1 MDLLSF
7 PVRLRPDGSFA
18 TVTDGSDDANREAI
32 ALLCLTR
39 KGERPLVPDYGV
51 TAPVV
56 TGIDLAELN
65 AALETFGPPLTV
77 TDVDVTFPDDRT
89 AVSVLTYEEQE

>member
-7 PVRLRPDGSFA
+7 PLRLRQDGSLA
-18 TVTDGSDDANREAI
+18 TVPEDSDDANREAI

-51 TAPVV
+51 TDPVV
-56 TGIDLAELN
+56 TGLDLAELN

-77 TDVDVTFPDDRT
+77 TDVAVTYPDDRT
-89 AVSVLTYEEQE
+89 AVSVLTYENA